1 MNAQILCDAPVAQ
14 STRPVPQLRH
24 WRAIVALAIGVAV
37 GAIGGVVV
45 LHHSL
50 SVPAEML
57 PVVAEID
64 VYAVFVDTRPVQ
76 VITTAN
82 WIKVPI
88 VTTRDAVKSDPT
100 LWGRMHF
107 EDWDKLPHDLME
119 VGLTNLLKR
128 YGAVIN
134 NPLAWA
140 RMEPADWDPI
150 PQPARAMAFL
160 NIIKYWDDRYQVGRR
175 HGLNRRLVTDTLQAV
190 AMSESWFEHR
200 AINVNAD
207 GSRDIGLSG
216 ASDYARRAIRRLHAA
231 GMIDLA
237 LRDDE
242 YYDPFKAARMLTV
255 WFQIM
260 LDEADGDL
268 DLAIRTYNRGIARA
282 RRGEGH
288 EYLEGVKRRR
298 RRFIR
303 NDGTSG
309 AWRFLN
315 EPRRD
320 AKLAADTPDPAAN
333 ADGAV
338 SSKAPG

>member
-1 MNAQILCDAPVAQ
+1 M
-14 STRPVPQLRH
+14 RH
-24 WRAIVALAIGVAV
+24 WRATRVLAIGVAV
-37 GAIGGVVV
+37 GAIGGAFV

-57 PVVAEID
+57 PLVAEID
-64 VYAVFVDTRPVQ
+64 VYPVFVDTRPVQ

-82 WIKVPI
+82 WVKVPI
-88 VTTRDAVKSDPT
+88 VTTRDAVKSDHT

-175 HGLNRRLVTDTLQAV
+175 YGLNRRLVTDTLQAV

-200 AINVNAD
+200 AINVNTD

-242 YYDPFKAARMLTV
+242 SLRPVQSSTD
-255 WFQIM
+255 
-260 LDEADGDL
+260 ADSLVSDH
-268 DLAIRTYNRGIARA
+268 A
-282 RRGEGH
+282 RR
-288 EYLEGVKRRR
+288 
-298 RRFIR
+298 
-303 NDGTSG
+303 S
-309 AWRFLN
+309 
-315 EPRRD
+315 
-320 AKLAADTPDPAAN
+320 
-333 ADGAV
+333 
-338 SSKAPG
+338 